1 VSFWVEFFKYVA
13 ILTYLVWGFV
23 VALET
28 VLVMA
33 GSPFAIEWVRKRYTL
48 KFFMF
53 EIYLFYPMIL
63 LGYLFLEVIPW
74 LLNKN
79 EKPAKFDIA
88 NTIYKVFKEECDKCA
103 QEEEKEKKDSL

>member
-1 VSFWVEFFKYVA
+1 MSFWIEFFKYGA

-33 GSPFAIEWVRKRYTL
+33 RSPFAIDWVRKRYTL

-74 LLNKN
+74 MLHKN
-79 EKPAKFDIA
+79 EKLAKFDIA
-88 NTIYKVFKEECDKCA
+88 NTIYAVFKEECDACA
-103 QEEEKEKKDSL
+103 KEKEEGKEPS